1 MKLTTKGRYAV
12 TAMLDLAL
20 HDIDGPVAL
29 SDISERQAI
38 SLSYLEQLFSKLR
51 RNGLVISTRGP
62 GGGYTLSKGA
72 DRIDVSSIIAAV
84 DEDVDATRCGGKGN
98 CLENEVCLSHELWST
113 LSTQIKD
120 FLKQI
125 TLGSLMESKGV
136 KVVSSRQDA
145 KQSKRREFSK
155 LSLNSLFQA

>member
-12 TAMLDLAL
+12 TAMIDLAL

-29 SDISERQAI
+29 ADISERQSI

-72 DRIDVSSIIAAV
+72 HRIDVSSIIIAV
-84 DEDVDATRCGGKGN
+84 DEDVDVTKCRGKGN
-98 CLENEVCLSHELWST
+98 CQDDKICLSHELWSM
-113 LSTQIKD
+113 LSEQIRA
-120 FLKQI
+120 FLKEI

-136 KVVSSRQDA
+136 KVVSSRQDENH
-145 KQSKRREFSK
+145 SKRKEISK
-155 LSLNSLFQA
+155 LSLNSLFID